1 MFYSELLSS
10 PISSSSV
17 KRIYGVNP
25 DNDPTRAALIGIYP
39 LTEAPE
45 GYTASHYVKA
55 GSTYTAIASEITDV
69 EREYI
74 ARIKIV
80 AANLREFVR
89 DCIPDWDAA
98 VSYLAGSYVEHNG
111 SLWQAASAST
121 GVEPAFP
128 EDPETPNPDWT
139 FIR

>member
-1 MFYSELLSS
+1 MFYSETLSS
-10 PISSSSV
+10 PINSANV
-17 KRIYGVNP
+17 KRLYGVNP
-25 DNDPTRAALIGIYP
+25 DNDPARAALIGIYP

-45 GYTASHYVKA
+45 GYSATHYVKA
-55 GSTYTAIASEITDV
+55 GSAYTAIASEISDV

-89 DCIPDWDAA
+89 DCIPDWDAT
-98 VSYLAGSYVEHNG
+98 VSYLAGSYIEHNG

-121 GVEPAFP
+121 GVEPVVP
-128 EDPETPNPDWT
+128 EDPDEVNPDWT